1 MYLSFN
7 MQEVSVKNFYLNTAL
22 VSLTQIF
29 PSGDYK
35 VTGGCYTEND
45 ELLGTAISF
54 GSVIS
59 PDKQSFG

>member
-1 MYLSFN
+1 MNLQNVYAN
-7 MQEVSVKNFYLNTAL
+7 TNKVS
-22 VSLTQIF
+22 QIF

-35 VTGGCYTEND
+35 VIADAVNEKNETLAVCWG
-45 ELLGTAISF
+45 F